1 MGKQLKFGK
10 AERWLA
16 AVGIGAL
23 MLHFWPMA
31 YWSSETLVVLRITA
45 AFCAQLFL
53 CRTVR
58 HGMIRLLPLLLCAG
72 LALWGGW
79 LFFTS
84 PVWASSNVSLLW
96 YGLDSCS
103 PVIACA
109 AACLL
114 IKWRQNMK
122 RKEDTP

>member
-1 MGKQLKFGK
+1 MKWDIPNR
-10 AERWLA
+10 ALA
-16 AVGIGAL
+16 VCAAAAL
-23 MLHFWPMA
+23 IIHFWPMA

-96 YGLDSCS
+96 YGLDYCS
-103 PVIACA
+103 PAIACA
-109 AACLL
+109 AACLFH
-114 IKWRQNMK
+114 WVCRTH
-122 RKEDTP
+122 RG